1 MSLQQV
7 NLYQDELREIK
18 LNYSFEILLKLSGI
32 IIVAL
37 SMLSGFKYYQ
47 LQQDQI
53 TLAEINKKND
63 ILKTEK
69 QKIEQSKGKK
79 DTGLTQK
86 ITEKTKELA
95 NKQKVVQILT
105 QDKFGNTNGFS
116 GYLSGLARQRLEG
129 LWLTNLSISGGGGNI
144 ALNGSTLKADLLP
157 KYLQRLSAEKAFSG
171 ITFQKFLMG
180 RDADKTRWLNF
191 SLKSVST
198 KRRGE

>member
-7 NLYQDELREIK
+7 NLYQDELRDTK
-18 LNYSFEILLKLSGI
+18 LKYSFEILLKLCGVL
-32 IIVAL
+32 IVGL

-53 TLAEINKKND
+53 ALAEIKKNND

-69 QKIEQSKGKK
+69 QKIEQSKGKQ
-79 DTGLTQK
+79 DAGLAQK
-86 ITEKTKELA
+86 ITDKTKELA

-105 QDKFGNTNGFS
+105 QDEFGNTNGFS
-116 GYLSGLARQRLEG
+116 GYLTGLARQRLEG
-129 LWLTNLSISGGGGNI
+129 LWLTQLSISGGGSNI
-144 ALNGSTLKADLLP
+144 TLNGSTVKAELLP

-171 ITFQKFLMG
+171 ITFQKFIMG
-180 RDADKTRWLNF
+180 RDENKTRRLNF
-191 SLKSVST
+191 SLQSIST